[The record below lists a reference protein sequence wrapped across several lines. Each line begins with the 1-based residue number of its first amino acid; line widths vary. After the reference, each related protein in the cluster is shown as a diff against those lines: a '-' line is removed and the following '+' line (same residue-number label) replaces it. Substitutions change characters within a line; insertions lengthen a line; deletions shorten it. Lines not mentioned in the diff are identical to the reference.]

1 MIVRTGLLFREGRTK
16 GVGKLL
22 ALAALS
28 RTGLAQMGQSDM
40 ACESLLTTPVPLSYS
55 RHTSR
60 FLTIWCGIG
69 RRSRGR
75 PTQTLQRKLNH

>member
-1 MIVRTGLLFREGRTK
+1 MPAAQ

-40 ACESLLTTPVPLSYS
+40 ACESLLTQSSAQMKYAPPSLCAA
-55 RHTSR
+55 R
-60 FLTIWCGIG
+60 
-69 RRSRGR
+69 RRSSA
-75 PTQTLQRKLNH
+75 P

>member
-1 MIVRTGLLFREGRTK
+1 MRAHRAVLCVQMK

-40 ACESLLTTPVPLSYS
+40 ACESLLTQSSAQMKYAPRIFRLASSAPSV
-55 RHTSR
+55 
-60 FLTIWCGIG
+60 LT
-69 RRSRGR
+69 R
-75 PTQTLQRKLNH
+75 P

>member
-1 MIVRTGLLFREGRTK
+1 MRAHRAVLCVQMTVAK

-40 ACESLLTTPVPLSYS
+40 ACESLLTQSSAQMKYASFASP
-55 RHTSR
+55 
-60 FLTIWCGIG
+60 
-69 RRSRGR
+69 RRLR
-75 PTQTLQRKLNH
+75 PS